1 MTRVVGFGA
10 GGHARVV
17 IEIIQSLH
25 DYEIVGLLDA
35 QPSLKGTVFS
45 GVPVLGDDTLIESLL
60 AQGIRHAFIGLGTI
74 GNTDPRLKLFERV
87 SRSGFDLVSVMHPN
101 AIVSPSV
108 TFGVGPTVMA
118 GAVINANTEVGNNVI
133 VNTGAIVE
141 HDCSIGDHSHISTG
155 ARLAGGVRIGRAT
168 HVGIGAVIRQGIQV
182 GDDAI
187 IAAGAVVVNDIQS
200 GETVMGVP
208 AKVQSKVNH

>member
-17 IEIIQSLH
+17 IEIIQSLL
-25 DYEIVGLLDA
+25 DYEIVGLLDSQA
-35 QPSLKGTVFS
+35 SLKGIDFS
-45 GVPVLGDDTLIESLL
+45 GVPVLGDDTLIKSLL

-74 GNTDPRLKLFERV
+74 GITDPRRKLFERV
-87 SRSGFDLVSVMHPN
+87 SRAGFDIVSVMHPN

-108 TFGVGPTVMA
+108 TFGIGPTVMA
-118 GAVINANTEVGNNVI
+118 GAVINANTEVGDNVI

-208 AKVQSKVNH
+208 AKVRSKVND